1 MNYYNLSSDTKGML
15 FMLCAVILLPFTD
28 AMAKYLSSSLSPI
41 QIVWFRFLLQAIFL
55 YIYGAFYT
63 KQIEKFSYKYAI
75 LAFFISASMFFL
87 FWGLKYLPLANNIA
101 LFFIEPLILTILSVI
116 FLKEKINKHN
126 IIAIIVGLLGTMIII
141 RPNWQMFGMASF
153 LPIISAIC
161 YAFYLMFIRLLST
174 HTNPI
179 NLHFHTGAISSLFL
193 GIFLFFG
200 TNSNIDILSFHS
212 VDLSFWYIILLLGIV
227 STSIQLIISKAF
239 SYVKASV
246 LAPFQYLEIIFAT
259 ILGWMIFDNIPDSLT
274 LFGALVVI
282 FAGLYIAKYQRS

>member
-1 MNYYNLSSDTKGML
+1 MNYYKLSSDTKGML

-55 YIYGAFYT
+55 YIYGALYT
-63 KQIEKFSYKYAI
+63 KQIGKFSYKYAI

-101 LFFIEPLILTILSVI
+101 LFFIEPLVLTILSVI
-116 FLKEKINKHN
+116 FLNEKINKHN
-126 IIAIIVGLLGTMIII
+126 IIAIIVGLIGTMIII

-174 HTNPI
+174 HTNAI
-179 NLHFHTGAISSLFL
+179 NLHFHTGVVASLFL
-193 GIFLFFG
+193 GGFLFFG
-200 TNSNIDILSFHS
+200 TSNSIDILSFHN
-212 VDLSFWYIILLLGIV
+212 VDMNFWYIILLLGIV

-239 SYVKASV
+239 SYVEASI

-259 ILGWMIFDNIPDSLT
+259 ILGWLIFDNIPDSLT

-282 FAGLYIAKYQRS
+282 FAGLYIAKYQRC